1 MYPIL
6 CQISY
11 QAYARVTH
19 VDNSGQINEMVTL
32 NPEKHFLKIFIVKTV
47 FKKRLKMSHTR
58 SYGSSNAP
66 FFKDSKS
73 VRSPI

>member
-1 MYPIL
+1 MYPIF

-47 FKKRLKMSHTR
+47 FKKEI
-58 SYGSSNAP
+58 
-66 FFKDSKS
+66 KDVTHK
-73 VRSPI
+73 VIWLF